1 MPDLVVQVSAGLEWR
16 SLLNLLGKG
25 ALPGETTPVGHSVE
39 VVIDTNS
46 GPLAARLLHGGVGKI
61 HSAAAAQYA
70 ICTWQPQLLA
80 LIGTCG
86 ALDPS
91 LRELDVIVAS
101 RTIVYDIDAGMGEA
115 TAARIARFTTGLP
128 ALCEPPHLPPGTR
141 CGTLLTADHD
151 LTQANADQVRQRF
164 DALAADWESGAVARV
179 CAMNRTPCLVLR
191 GVSDIPDADVAG
203 QLGKYEQNTPPV
215 MERLWRTLGSCLDD
229 GLLDKARALSLAGP
243 EA

>member
-25 ALPGETTPVGHSVE
+25 ALPGETTPVGRSVE

-101 RTIVYDIDAGMGEA
+101 RTVVYDIDAGMGEA
-115 TAARIARFTTGLP
+115 TAAMIARFTTGLP

-141 CGTLLTADHD
+141 CGTLLTADRD
-151 LTQANADQVRQRF
+151 LTQANADQ
-164 DALAADWESGAVARV
+164 
-179 CAMNRTPCLVLR
+179 
-191 GVSDIPDADVAG
+191 VSDIPDADVAG

-215 MERLWRTLGSCLDD
+215 MGRLWQTLGSCLDD
-229 GLLDKARALSLAGP
+229 GLLDKARALSLAGRKP
-243 EA
+243 RA